1 VNVEPLNPDYNMK
14 AELLKILRSR
24 GDVVSGEQLSAALG
38 ISKVSIW
45 KHIHKL
51 LDLGYQILSTPDG
64 YHLDSSPDILF
75 PWEYEGEAANILYY
89 PEVTSTMDIAREQAR
104 KNCPDLTVVIAG
116 RQTQGRGRLKR
127 RWLSDDGGLYF
138 TMVLRPAIP
147 MQLSYR
153 VNFLASLTL
162 ARVIREMLQI
172 DARVKW
178 PNDILVDDRKI
189 SGILSELEAEAGR
202 VSFISI
208 GIGINVNNDPSEA
221 EPGGSSLK
229 KLAGREISRKDLLS
243 RFLEAFSDRMKN
255 SDFKDVISEWKNYT
269 VTLGRNVRIV
279 THAEVSEGMAVDVD
293 ESGALVLELANGE
306 QKKII
311 YGDCFLV

>member
-1 VNVEPLNPDYNMK
+1 MK
-14 AELLKILRSR
+14 AEILEILRFQ

-38 ISKVSIW
+38 ISRVSIW

-51 LDLGYQILSTPDG
+51 QDFGYQISTTSGG
-64 YHLDSSPDILF
+64 YRLDRSPDILF
-75 PWEYEGEAANILYY
+75 PWEYQGDIANIQYY
-89 PEVTSTMDIAREQAR
+89 PEVTSTMDVARDLAR

-116 RQTQGRGRLKR
+116 RQTKGRGRLKR

-147 MQLSYR
+147 VQLSYR

-162 ARVIREMLQI
+162 ARVIREMLHI
-172 DARVKW
+172 EARVKW
-178 PNDILVDDRKI
+178 PNDILVDDLKI
-189 SGILSELEAEAGR
+189 SGMLSELEAEADR
-202 VSFISI
+202 VFFISI
-208 GIGINVNNDPSEA
+208 GIGVNVNNDPSEA
-221 EPGGSSLK
+221 EPGAASLK
-229 KLAGREISRKDLLS
+229 KIAGREISRKDLLS

-255 SDFKDVISEWKNYT
+255 SDFEDVISEWKKFT
-269 VTLGRNVRIV
+269 VTLGRHVRIV
-279 THAEVSEGMAVDVD
+279 TPAEESEGLAVDVD